1 MFDRPSETST
11 PAETEQ
17 GVDDV
22 CALYDRL
29 LAAPEGL
36 LSAREAGDLA
46 ALAGVYDIDAR
57 RPHREVWRDL
67 RAVLSRQPARDFSG
81 ELGGEPAEA
90 SDLVTTPEP
99 LTLLL
104 VEDDPDTAADLTA
117 ALSDAGHNVVGPFH
131 QAEAAE
137 AAVALHSIDLAL
149 LDINLS
155 GELSGADLAT
165 ALRTRWGVPVMFL
178 TGDLAL
184 AAAHADLAEA
194 LILKPYSGRDVL
206 EAISRYQSAGPLT
219 ATTSAPT
226 TPAPTTLT
234 PSIRESLRPG

>member
-1 MFDRPSETST
+1 MFDRPTETSS
-11 PAETEQ
+11 PIETEQ
-17 GVDDV
+17 GVDEI

-29 LAAPEGL
+29 LAQPGGE
-36 LSAREAGDLA
+36 LSANEAGALA

-67 RAVLSRQPARDFSG
+67 RAVISRQPARD
-81 ELGGEPAEA
+81 AA
-90 SDLVTTPEP
+90 DTPDAGAATAEP

-117 ALSDAGHNVVGPFH
+117 ALTDAGHNVVGPFH

-137 AAVALHSIDLAL
+137 AAVALHTIDLAL

-155 GELSGADLAT
+155 GDLNGAELAT
-165 ALRTRWGVPVMFL
+165 SLKTRWGVPVMFL
-178 TGDLAL
+178 TGDLAQ
-184 AAAHADLAEA
+184 AAAHADLSEA

-206 EAISRYQSAGPLT
+206 EAISRYQAARPV
-219 ATTSAPT
+219 ATTD
-226 TPAPTTLT
+226 
-234 PSIRESLRPG
+234 RESLRSS